1 MNVENIKSELQQ
13 VLESDIALRK
23 DYNEVKRSLSDY
35 RNQLIERD
43 EDCKRLQVSIDVL
56 NTKLVVMERDNTNFK
71 GEVSSFKDLRNTIR
85 EQLNEKQEEIS
96 NLISKIESLENQL
109 LSISSEYE
117 NKIEE
122 IQSHSKQTIS
132 DLTLSY
138 ENQLEE
144 LKSNSSYQQNGMRS
158 ELESKISD
166 LTSAFNT
173 KHDET
178 VSSYEE
184 KLTSLTNSYTSQIEN
199 LKSESKTQIE
209 MLSSSSTESVT
220 SLTEN
225 FELKISGLIHNW
237 ELQKSEIISTYES
250 QVSGLNEELSLQ
262 KSNFEIELAST
273 LDKLNFSFV
282 ERENELSVSH
292 QNELAIVISN
302 SENVIESLKI
312 EYESRLSNAVIHS
325 TSQASKLTDDLSGL
339 LTENEHFKEKIR
351 EMVYHID
358 NQNSQ
363 IENFTNELA
372 FKTNEL
378 SNQIEAFTNLNS
390 EFDNYKLGQL
400 SSTDEQ
406 LVMFNAQIA
415 NLENSISLKNEN
427 IVELSDLINE
437 KTIQISDLSTN
448 CSNLETIVSEL
459 NHSLVLEK
467 ETFEGL
473 KNELEVTHSQQLA
486 QNTIEFDKLLT
497 ENTSLISEIDAIAD
511 KLEATEE
518 EMSLVKSE
526 LSELKI
532 ISDGKASDLKDTLS
546 SKNFELTNLSANNS
560 ALLTEV
566 EFLKMEL
573 ESKNNELI
581 GLKSSL
587 ELSSS
592 HAELIEGLNAT
603 KMELENQIGE
613 YKNSVTDLTN
623 QVSDLFNTI
632 AVNEAEIVNL
642 KSVTKSDE
650 QEAFIDRLFKQI
662 DTLTDE
668 RLNLLNEK
676 GEMANQLLKMN
687 ESISGLSQQVDS
699 HHVDISELDNHR
711 KNVILAKGSSN
722 DSSDKTIMKKQINEL
737 VREIDKC
744 IALLSA

>member
-1 MNVENIKSELQQ
+1 MNVESIKSELQQ

-56 NTKLVVMERDNTNFK
+56 NTKLVVMERDNVNFK

-85 EQLNEKQEEIS
+85 EQLNEKQEEIIS
-96 NLISKIESLENQL
+96 LISKIESLENQL

-117 NKIEE
+117 IKIEE
-122 IQSHSKQTIS
+122 IKSHSKQTIS
-132 DLTLSY
+132 DLKLSH
-138 ENQLEE
+138 ENNLEE

-166 LTSAFNT
+166 LTSSYNISQQ
-173 KHDET
+173 ET
-178 VSSYEE
+178 
-184 KLTSLTNSYTSQIEN
+184 TSLYEAKLNNLTNEFTSKIEN
-199 LKSESKTQIE
+199 LKSESNTEIE
-209 MLSSSSTESVT
+209 RLTSSNVESIT

-225 FELKISGLIHNW
+225 YELKISGLIHQW
-237 ELQKSEIISTYES
+237 EQQKSELVNSYNS
-250 QVSGLNEELSLQ
+250 QITELNNTLEQQ
-262 KSNFEIELAST
+262 KTNFEIELTS
-273 LDKLNFSFV
+273 KIESLNNLFT
-282 ERENELSVSH
+282 EKENELSVTH
-292 QNELAIVISN
+292 QNELANVISN
-302 SENVIESLKI
+302 SESVIENLKS
-312 EYESRLSNAVIHS
+312 EYENRLSNAVIHS

-378 SNQIEAFTNLNS
+378 SNQIVAFTNLNS
-390 EFDNYKLGQL
+390 EFDNYKIGQL

-406 LVMFNAQIA
+406 LVIFNAQIS
-415 NLENSISLKNEN
+415 NLENTVSLKNEN
-427 IVELSDLINE
+427 ITELNDLINE
-437 KTIQISDLSTN
+437 KTILISDLSTN
-448 CSNLETIVSEL
+448 NSHLETIVTGL
-459 NHSLVLEK
+459 NQTLAFEK

-473 KNELEVTHSQQLA
+473 KNELEVTHSQQSA

-518 EMSLVKSE
+518 EFILVKSE

-532 ISDGKASDLKDTLS
+532 NSDGKALDLKETLS

-566 EFLKMEL
+566 EFLKIEL
-573 ESKNNELI
+573 ESKNNELYN
-581 GLKSSL
+581 LKSNL
-587 ELSSS
+587 ELSNTN
-592 HAELIEGLNAT
+592 AQLFDELNVT
-603 KMELENQIGE
+603 KIELENQLVE
-613 YKNSVTDLTN
+613 YKNSVIDLDN
-623 QVSDLFNTI
+623 QVSDLLNTI
-632 AVNEAEIVNL
+632 ATNEAEILNL
-642 KSVTKSDE
+642 KSITKSDE
-650 QEAFIDRLFKQI
+650 QDAFIDRLFKQI

-699 HHVDISELDNHR
+699 HNVDISELDNHR

-722 DSSDKTIMKKQINEL
+722 EGSDKTIMKKQINEL

>member
-13 VLESDIALRK
+13 VLESDITLRK
-23 DYNEVKRSLSDY
+23 DYNEVRRSLSDY

-56 NTKLVVMERDNTNFK
+56 NTKLVVMERDNTNLK
-71 GEVSSFKDLRNTIR
+71 GEVASFKDLRNTIR
-85 EQLNEKQEEIS
+85 EQLNEKQEEIIG
-96 NLISKIESLENQL
+96 LISKIESLENQL
-109 LSISSEYE
+109 LSISSDYE
-117 NKIEE
+117 AKIEE
-122 IQSHSKQTIS
+122 IQSHSNQTIS
-132 DLTLSY
+132 DLKVTY
-138 ENQLEE
+138 DNQLVE

-166 LTSAFNT
+166 LTIAFNT

-178 VSSYEE
+178 VATYEE
-184 KLTSLTNSYTSQIEN
+184 KLASLTNSYTSQIDN
-199 LKSESKTQIE
+199 LKSESNFQIE
-209 MLSSSSTESVT
+209 SIGSSSTESL
-220 SLTEN
+220 SNLSED
-225 FELKISGLIHNW
+225 FELKISGLTHNW
-237 ELQKSEIISTYES
+237 ELQKSELIASYES
-250 QVSGLNEELSLQ
+250 QVSLLNEELNQ
-262 KSNFEIELAST
+262 HKSNFEFELTSA
-273 LDKLNFSFV
+273 LDKLNLSFN
-282 ERENELSVSH
+282 EKENELTASH
-292 QNELAIVISN
+292 QNELELIVAN
-302 SENVIESLKI
+302 SENVIESLKS

-325 TSQASKLTDDLSGL
+325 TSQASKLNEDLSGL

-372 FKTNEL
+372 IKTNEL
-378 SNQIEAFTNLNS
+378 SDQIEALTSLNS

-415 NLENSISLKNEN
+415 NLENDIILKNEN

-448 CSNLETIVSEL
+448 CSNLENNL
-459 NHSLVLEK
+459 NEFEATYSQKLE
-467 ETFEGL
+467 
-473 KNELEVTHSQQLA
+473 
-486 QNTIEFDKLLT
+486 QNTIEFNKLLT

-511 KLEATEE
+511 KLEAAEE
-518 EMSLVKSE
+518 EMSLVKAE
-526 LSELKI
+526 LSDLKI

-560 ALLTEV
+560 ALVTEI

-573 ESKNNELI
+573 ESKNNELT

-587 ELSSS
+587 ELGSS
-592 HAELIEGLNAT
+592 HVELIDGLNAT
-603 KMELENQIGE
+603 KIELENHIGE
-613 YKNSVTDLTN
+613 YKNSVTDLTK
-623 QVSDLFNTI
+623 QVSDLFDTI
-632 AVNEAEIVNL
+632 AANEAEIANL

-650 QEAFIDRLFKQI
+650 QDAFIDRLFKQI

-676 GEMANQLLKMN
+676 EEMANQLLKMN